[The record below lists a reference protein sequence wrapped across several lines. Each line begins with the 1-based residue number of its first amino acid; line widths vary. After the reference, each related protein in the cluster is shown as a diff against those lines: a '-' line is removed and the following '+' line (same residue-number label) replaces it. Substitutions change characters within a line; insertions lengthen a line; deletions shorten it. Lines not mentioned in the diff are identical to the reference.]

1 MWRQRLGGTVE
12 ARSGVDSLRLMVSA
26 NNTRLYRQGKH
37 PHRVYVLDWD
47 ADIVAPLLSSIHSS
61 LLPSHKK
68 GLWPSRSITDQ
79 PFGCSHLTMNYL
91 QLGKGGMVPASG
103 LSHINGLAGFGPGV
117 LNPAGKTPISV
128 LALQPARWSSGLV
141 RNWPRIWV
149 ANKKIRPPTSLGS
162 EFAVGLFIMNCRFI
176 IETNKMLKIWQIPT
190 HLNGRK
196 SSCAKVNL
204 SLSTQQRSFLSLRR
218 CKRWNFIIP
227 PPPWT

>member
-1 MWRQRLGGTVE
+1 MPIT
-12 ARSGVDSLRLMVSA
+12 RSFTA
-26 NNTRLYRQGKH
+26 NENISTDFTSRTEMLISC
-37 PHRVYVLDWD
+37 PPILPPFL
-47 ADIVAPLLSSIHSS
+47 PL
-61 LLPSHKK
+61 KK

-149 ANKKIRPPTSLGS
+149 ANKKIRPPTSLRICS
-162 EFAVGLFIMNCRFI
+162 WPFYNEL
-176 IETNKMLKIWQIPT
+176 QIY
-190 HLNGRK
+190 NW
-196 SSCAKVNL
+196 N
-204 SLSTQQRSFLSLRR
+204 QQNAQNMANSHAS
-218 CKRWNFIIP
+218 
-227 PPPWT
+227 